1 MANEYEEIID
11 ALKTA
16 SIHAGAKMERLCN
29 QKKYT
34 EALIFE
40 AIRDTTQK
48 MSESVSEYQR
58 FKEVDE

>member
-16 SIHAGAKMERLCN
+16 SILTGAKMERLCN

-40 AIRDTTQK
+40 AIRDTTRK

-58 FKEVDE
+58 FEEVDE

>member
-1 MANEYEEIID
+1 MNIYEELID

-16 SIHAGAKMERLCN
+16 SILAGATMERICN
-29 QKKYT
+29 HGKFT

-40 AIRDTTQK
+40 AIRDTTRK
-48 MSESVSEYQR
+48 MSESVSEYQH